1 MSFSY
6 EDSDEQVLRNA
17 SMEVCYG
24 EVALLCGFSGE
35 GKSTVLSLIS
45 GIIPDVTPGE
55 VLGRVRVD
63 GEDIAGKKLS
73 EICRKVGV
81 VLQNADAQIIQ
92 QIVEDE
98 VAFGCEN
105 FAVPRRRSATGFF
118 GLRADGAGSVLED
131 ADALG
136 WAEAAPDYSGG
147 LRYRAADS
155 GAG

>member
-1 MSFSY
+1 MNALRKAIELEHVSFSY

-92 QIVEDE
+92 QIVED
-98 VAFGCEN
+98 
-105 FAVPRRRSATGFF
+105 
-118 GLRADGAGSVLED
+118 
-131 ADALG
+131 
-136 WAEAAPDYSGG
+136 
-147 LRYRAADS
+147 
-155 GAG
+155 

>member
-1 MSFSY
+1 MNELRKAIELEHVSFSY

-73 EICRKVGV
+73 SFNIHLLLNIFVPNGYFNHNLLLV
-81 VLQNADAQIIQ
+81 
-92 QIVEDE
+92 
-98 VAFGCEN
+98 
-105 FAVPRRRSATGFF
+105 FA
-118 GLRADGAGSVLED
+118 GLC
-131 ADALG
+131 
-136 WAEAAPDYSGG
+136 PDYN
-147 LRYRAADS
+147 L
-155 GAG
+155 